1 MSEKIVYDID
11 VNVNKVDKASKS
23 IDNLGDK
30 AKSTFGGVG
39 DKIEGISEKFGKIPG
54 PVGNAASSLGEF
66 GKQLFS
72 LLKNPIV
79 ATLTVISGAFYVLY
93 EALTSTDEGMSKLAK
108 ITDIFKGIISPVVK
122 VVQEFALFL
131 ADNLVSALESVTS
144 WFGLSS
150 DASSKLA
157 DSIREV
163 ELAEEEL
170 SVKRAK
176 QNRDLAESREILI
189 DTNNSLEKRKE
200 ALKKISTAETSLAA
214 EEVRIA
220 KQRKKNIED
229 QIKRDGESKELK
241 KELNEAELNILET
254 ETDLANKRRLF
265 AKENI
270 KIEKEDADN
279 KKAKADEERKQAEER
294 KKRIDDYNKQRQDSA
309 DKILAL
315 EQKLAI
321 DSIQNEKDKALKQA
335 EVDNENAKRD
345 IERSS
350 MNAKEK
356 AKALSLINQQYQ
368 NNVAKINEDAR
379 KKAEEEAE
387 KQKQLAE
394 QKLKEQYATEE
405 KAIVDQYE
413 KKKLIA
419 MQTIDDEKQLQDS
432 LLNLELEK
440 NNAILEN
447 RKKNGQDT
455 LDIEKTIAQAKLDA
469 LKKQQDETKALA
481 QVEASQT
488 QAKLDATKQILG
500 NIQGL
505 LKENSKGATALA
517 IGQAVIDTY
526 VAANKALA
534 SAPPPLN
541 FLLMGSVI
549 ATGIANIK
557 KISEQA
563 NKMGVDTGAVSGAS
577 AGPSIGIVGG
587 QVDSGT
593 QVAKS
598 VQGAIGGPQRSYVVG
613 NDVTSRQSLDRRISQ
628 NATLGG

>member
-11 VNVNKVDKASKS
+11 VNVNKVDKATKS
-23 IDNLGDK
+23 IDNLGNKAQGTFDK
-30 AKSTFGGVG
+30 MG
-39 DKIEGISEKFGKIPG
+39 DKIGGIGDKFGKIPG
-54 PVGNAASSLGEF
+54 PVGQAASSLGGF

-72 LLKNPIV
+72 LLSNPIV
-79 ATLTVISGAFYVLY
+79 AVVAGIAGAFMVLY
-93 EALTSTDEGMSKLAK
+93 KALTSTDEGMGKLAK
-108 ITDIFKGIISPVVK
+108 ITAIFQAIISPVVK
-122 VVQEFALFL
+122 VVQEFALL
-131 ADNLVSALESVTS
+131 IADKLIGALESLASLFGVTAE
-144 WFGLSS
+144 
-150 DASSKLA
+150 ASTGLA
-157 DSIREV
+157 DSIKEV
-163 ELAEEEL
+163 EDAEESL
-170 SVKRAK
+170 ALKRAK
-176 QNRDLAESREILI
+176 QNKDLAEAKEILN
-189 DTNNSLEKRKE
+189 DTNKSLDERKA
-200 ALKKISTAETSLAA
+200 ALKKVSDAETSLAA
-214 EEVRIA
+214 EELRIA
-220 KQRKKNIED
+220 KQRKKNVED
-229 QIKRDGESKELK
+229 QIKRDGASKDLK
-241 KELNEAELNILET
+241 KQLQEAELAILST
-254 ETDLANKRRLF
+254 ETNLANKRREF
-265 AKENI
+265 AKENQ
-270 KIEKEDADN
+270 KIEKEDADQ
-279 KKAKADEERKQAEER
+279 KKAKAEEEKKQAEER
-294 KKRIDDYNKQRQDSA
+294 KKRVEDYNKQRQESA
-309 DKILAL
+309 DKIRAL

-335 EVDNENAKRD
+335 EIDNDNAKRD
-345 IERSS
+345 IQRSS

-368 NNVAKINEDAR
+368 NQIAKINDDAK
-379 KKAEEEAE
+379 KKADEEAE
-387 KQKQLAE
+387 KQRQLAE
-394 QKLKEQYATEE
+394 QKLKEQYAIEE
-405 KAIVDQYE
+405 KSIVDQYE

-419 MQTIDDEKQLQDS
+419 MQTINDEKQLQNS

-455 LDIEKTIAQAKLDA
+455 LDIEKVIAQAKLDS

-481 QVEASQT
+481 QVEESQT

-505 LKENSKGATALA
+505 LKENSKASTALA

-541 FLLMGSVI
+541 FLLMGTVI

-563 NKMGVDTGAVSGAS
+563 SKMGVETGAVSGATG
-577 AGPSIGIVGG
+577 GPSIGVVGG

-593 QVAKS
+593 QMAKS

-613 NDVTSRQSLDRRISQ
+613 NDVTSQQSLDRRISQ